1 MLSPEEQAGAAQ
13 ATAKVR
19 QAALNALEANPG
31 GSFAIHFVANLQR
44 GVDEVLQSAVAQGLK
59 IDCKAGCSHCCSVR
73 VEALDPE
80 VFRIAQALRQ
90 RPPEA
95 REALVARLHK
105 HAATVGGVPVA
116 QHRVSC
122 PFLERDLCSIY
133 EVRPAVCR
141 KVHSFDVEKCRTPG
155 AEIPQSLDVLLK
167 SEVLVDGTA
176 NAYARRH
183 MQASGHELGHA
194 VLLALTDPTAEA
206 RWAGGEAVFGAVGK
220 ARRQG

>member
-13 ATAKVR
+13 ATEKVR
-19 QAALNALEANPG
+19 QAALKALEANPG
-31 GSFAIHFVANLQR
+31 GSFAIHFVSNLQR
-44 GVDEVLQSAVAQGLK
+44 GMDQVLQSAVAQGLK
-59 IDCKAGCSHCCSVR
+59 IDCKTGCSHCCSVR

-95 REALVARLHK
+95 REAVVARLRE
-105 HAATVGGVPVA
+105 HAATVRGMPVA
-116 QHRVSC
+116 GHRVKC
-122 PFLERDLCSIY
+122 PFLEQDLCSIY

-167 SEVLVDGTA
+167 SEVLVKGTA
-176 NAYARRH
+176 DAYARRRL
-183 MQASGHELGHA
+183 QASGRELGLA

-206 RWAGGEAVFGAVGK
+206 RWAGGEAVFGVAGQ
-220 ARRQG
+220 A